1 MEKTTI
7 YQFEEAHLLTS
18 KSLNPFVNLVTFW
31 HIVYVVHMFMTK
43 KVKDHFI
50 QQAIYESHLFF
61 DEYHSF
67 SQGPTL
73 LHANHKDNV
82 VPTMLHQ

>member
-67 SQGPTL
+67 SQGPAL

-82 VPTMLHQ
+82 VPAMLHQ

>member
-1 MEKTTI
+1 
-7 YQFEEAHLLTS
+7 
-18 KSLNPFVNLVTFW
+18 
-31 HIVYVVHMFMTK
+31 MFMTK

-82 VPTMLHQ
+82 VPTMLQQQSAVSQRSFLLGILLSHL